1 MTEAT
6 PPMMDCTQAMAEL
19 DGFLRAELSV
29 DLIDRIQS
37 HLERCGHCRQ
47 AGAFERAFRAR
58 LEQLDAGRCC
68 PEELR
73 ARITALLARETGA
86 S

>member
-1 MTEAT
+1 MEAT
-6 PPMMDCTQAMAEL
+6 PRMMDCDQAMAEL

-29 DLIDRIQS
+29 ELIDRMEA
-37 HLERCGHCRQ
+37 HLARCGHCRQ
-47 AGAFERAFRAR
+47 LGEYERAFRAR

-68 PEELR
+68 PDALR
-73 ARITALLARETGA
+73 ARIATLLAREAGT

>member
-29 DLIDRIQS
+29 ELIDRIQG
-37 HLERCGHCRQ
+37 HLERCSHCRQ
-47 AGAFERAFRAR
+47 AGEFERAFRTR

-68 PEELR
+68 PAALR
-73 ARITALLARETGA
+73 ERITALLAREAGT